1 MFLVYSDYFCC
12 TGTYAANSYWVRSIK
27 KLSSF
32 WKEIFP
38 NQCDF
43 KEWARHT
50 NVFKCLKNNRT
61 LVNTFYW
68 KQTKQ
73 QPKSKETLNL
83 IDSFCLRIYPSIILP
98 IHSIFIGHT
107 LSYLLRSLVKNS
119 LFLSLYKAKIPIQQ
133 SCDRV
138 NTNTVGIQSFR
149 KWVPC
154 GDRRIMSISAH
165 YSFPDLYSHSS
176 VKCLNRT
183 SLVAPNSQ
191 ILHMLEIALCYD
203 AQLIHEQGTRSSRKM
218 SGNRMKRGLHS
229 QNFPGKTV
237 SS

>member
-138 NTNTVGIQSFR
+138 NTNTVGIQSSR

-176 VKCLNRT
+176 VKCLN
-183 SLVAPNSQ
+183 Q
-191 ILHMLEIALCYD
+191 ILRYYTCLKLRYAMMLNWYMNKVQE
-203 AQLIHEQGTRSSRKM
+203 AQGKCLGMEWRGGFIHRIFQGK
-218 SGNRMKRGLHS
+218 L
-229 QNFPGKTV
+229 
-237 SS
+237 